1 MDNAKKIIK
10 NDTVIQAIKPLLEGY
25 NAYLV
30 GGFVRDALLE
40 ETSPDKDIIVE
51 SDDVKN
57 LAKSIAEKLDG
68 HFVPLDEIN
77 NIYRVILP
85 NKIDYID
92 LTAPVNGSLEEDI
105 LRRDLTINSI
115 IYNINTQEFIDIA
128 GGINDIKNKVIKG
141 ISEQNFLDD
150 PLRLLRIYRFYSKLG
165 FKIDENLIE
174 ITKKY
179 RQLIQKPAKERVNLE
194 LSKLFEGKWAA
205 DALEKMYKTG
215 LLEEILPV
223 AKELEKIPPN
233 SHHHLDLLDH
243 SIEVVR
249 QIQNNFEKADK
260 EIREYLTNTT
270 LGNTNLLGNLK
281 IAGFLHD
288 IGKPQTWTIEE
299 DTGRHRF
306 IRHDDIG
313 SKLAPQILK
322 ELKFSKKQIAYI
334 SKLIKYHIYPANI
347 VSMPNVTEKAFTKFY
362 RKMEGIVI
370 EVIILSMS
378 DRLSAL
384 GPEITNDIVEKNLS
398 GLTRLLNNYLA
409 TKEDMKP
416 LEKLLDGN
424 EIMEILNIK
433 QSETLGKIIKE
444 LKEAQVSGDI
454 LTKEDAIKF
463 IKNTT
468 NLI

>member
-1 MDNAKKIIK
+1 MDNAKKILKDDNVIK
-10 NDTVIQAIKPLLEGY
+10 AIKPLLEGY

-30 GGFVRDALLE
+30 GGFVRDALLGDV
-40 ETSPDKDIIVE
+40 SFDKDIIVE
-51 SDDVKN
+51 SDNVKN

-68 HFVPLDEIN
+68 HFVPLDETN
-77 NIYRVILP
+77 NIYRVVLSD
-85 NKIDYID
+85 KINYID
-92 LTAPVNGSLEEDI
+92 LTAPVNGILKEDI

-115 IYNINTQEFIDIA
+115 IYNINTEEFIDLA
-128 GGINDIKNKVIKG
+128 GGINDIKKKVIKG

-179 RQLIQKPAKERVNLE
+179 KHLIQKPAKERVNLE
-194 LSKLFEGKWAA
+194 LSKLFEGNFAA
-205 DALEKMYKTG
+205 NALEKMHETG
-215 LLEEILPV
+215 LLQEILPV
-223 AKELEKIPPN
+223 ADELKKVPPN
-233 SHHHLDLLDH
+233 SHHHLNLLDH

-249 QIQNNFEKADK
+249 QIQNYFDKADK
-260 EIREYLTNTT
+260 EVREHLTNTT
-270 LGNTNLLGNLK
+270 LGNTNILGNLK

-306 IRHDDIG
+306 IKHDDIG

-322 ELKFSKKQIAYI
+322 DLKFSKKQISQI
-334 SKLIKYHIYPANI
+334 SKLIKFHIYPANI

-362 RKMEGIVI
+362 LKMEELVI
-370 EVIILSMS
+370 EVIILSMA
-378 DRLSAL
+378 DRLSAR
-384 GPEITNDIVEKNLS
+384 GPEITKEIIDKNLS
-398 GLTRLLNNYLA
+398 GLTKLLNNYLEV
-409 TKEDMKP
+409 KENMKP

-424 EIMEILNIK
+424 EIMGILNIK
-433 QSETLGKIIKE
+433 QSEKLGHIIKE
-444 LKEAQVSGDI
+444 LKEAQISGDV

-463 IKNTT
+463 VKNIT

>member
-10 NDTVIQAIKPLLEGY
+10 NDTVIKTIKPLLDGY

-30 GGFVRDALLE
+30 GGFIRDAILGE
-40 ETSPDKDIIVE
+40 ISPDKDIIVE
-51 SDDVKN
+51 SGNVKN
-57 LAKSIAEKLDG
+57 LAKSIANELDA

-77 NIYRVILP
+77 NIYRIVLP

-92 LTAPVNGSLEEDI
+92 VTAPVNGSLEEDI
-105 LRRDLTINSI
+105 MRRDLTINSI
-115 IYNINTQEFIDIA
+115 IYNINTEGFIDLT

-165 FKIDENLIE
+165 FKIDEILIE

-179 RQLIQKPAKERVNLE
+179 KGLIQKPAKERINLE

-205 DALEKMYKTG
+205 DALEKMHKTG

-223 AKELEKIPPN
+223 ANELEKIPPN
-233 SHHHLDLLDH
+233 SHHHLNLLDH

-249 QIQNNFEKADK
+249 QIQNYFDKADK
-260 EIREYLTNTT
+260 EVREYLSENT

-306 IRHDDIG
+306 IKHDDIG

-322 ELKFSKKQIAYI
+322 DLKFSKKQIAHI
-334 SKLIKYHIYPANI
+334 SKLIKFHIYPANI
-347 VSMPNVTEKAFTKFY
+347 VSMPNVAEKAFTKFY

-370 EVIILSMS
+370 EVIILSMA

-384 GPEITNDIVEKNLS
+384 GPAITNDIVEKNLS
-398 GLTRLLNNYLA
+398 GLTKLLNNYLEI
-409 TKEDMKP
+409 KEDMKP

-444 LKEAQVSGDI
+444 LKEAQISGDV
-454 LTKEDAIKF
+454 LTKEDATEFVKKVI
-463 IKNTT
+463 